1 LGFVQLN
8 NVTAILVRKKK
19 DPALNPLL
27 ITILFAVIMQEQN
40 VQDLWREGRENDEV
54 KWEKLR
60 LRIKEEEDALHRRGW
75 FGANFFNWSDRQC
88 AADGGEAW
96 ASLNEPLTPQQPYI
110 PLDTN
115 TPEVATVG
123 TSMPVAQLEVCRAFC
138 NFLR

>member
-27 ITILFAVIMQEQN
+27 ITILFAVTMQEQN

-75 FGANFFNWSDRQC
+75 F
-88 AADGGEAW
+88 
-96 ASLNEPLTPQQPYI
+96 
-110 PLDTN
+110 
-115 TPEVATVG
+115 
-123 TSMPVAQLEVCRAFC
+123 
-138 NFLR
+138 